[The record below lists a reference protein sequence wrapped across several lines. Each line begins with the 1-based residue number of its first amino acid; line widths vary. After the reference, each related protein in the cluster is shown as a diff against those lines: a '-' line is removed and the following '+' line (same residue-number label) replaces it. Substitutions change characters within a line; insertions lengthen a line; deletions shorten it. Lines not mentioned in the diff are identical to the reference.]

1 MWHSV
6 KFRWILFS
14 SFRGEVKMSQ
24 PIRGWGGHLSC
35 PVGPKKYKPGR
46 GRWDLASYQVS
57 LNSVQQV
64 QRRSQKCE
72 KLVHLIVLCV
82 VKEGTATSPIV
93 FWMDWIV
100 AFWDYFQPIARFFSN
115 FICVKL
121 FFFCH
126 ESPDIWI
133 RRVWY
138 MLNYQIR
145 TCKSI
150 IYIKWQIQ
158 NISDYNTIVRHSSG
172 ALQSES
178 GEYDLTWDEHTNWDE
193 QVRPRF
199 DHQEFS
205 INTTWDCINCMWFK
219 SFSL

>member
-1 MWHSV
+1 
-6 KFRWILFS
+6 
-14 SFRGEVKMSQ
+14 MSQ

-35 PVGPKKYKPGR
+35 PVGPKQYKLSR
-46 GRWDLASYQVS
+46 GRWDLVSYQVS

-93 FWMDWIV
+93 FSMDWIV
-100 AFWDYFQPIARFFSN
+100 AFWDYFQPIAGFF
-115 FICVKL
+115 FPILCVKL
-121 FFFCH
+121 FFCH

-150 IYIKWQIQ
+150 IYNTSSDRYKIFQITTQ
-158 NISDYNTIVRHSSG
+158 LSDIH
-172 ALQSES
+172 
-178 GEYDLTWDEHTNWDE
+178 
-193 QVRPRF
+193 QVRYIP
-199 DHQEFS
+199 S
-205 INTTWDCINCMWFK
+205 LGNMIWPGMNTPTAVA
-219 SFSL
+219 